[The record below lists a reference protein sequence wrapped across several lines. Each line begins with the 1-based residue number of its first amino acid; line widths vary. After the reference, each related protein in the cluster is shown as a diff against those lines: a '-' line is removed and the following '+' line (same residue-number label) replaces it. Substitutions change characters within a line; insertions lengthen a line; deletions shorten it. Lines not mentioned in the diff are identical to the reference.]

1 MTGTLWSANISSSLQ
16 CMIRIWIMDMVI
28 WINVFLAVCWW
39 LVSWPSLPWCHVM
52 MSEAG
57 GPMQPWHGAGPGPPP
72 PPGLIIFQ
80 FGKFVWSGRDN
91 DGDTHHIRHH
101 TLWTLI
107 PRQMWSDGL
116 LTRLSLTALP
126 SSRPQP
132 TTAATR
138 SLIRQLTMD
147 RIVLYEHFCEE
158 IKTVQTKTSQGFDQS
173 SNSCEK

>member
-1 MTGTLWSANISSSLQ
+1 MTWTLWSANIYSSLR
-16 CMIRIWIMDMVI
+16 CMIRIWI
-28 WINVFLAVCWW
+28 WIYVFLAVCY
-39 LVSWPSLPWCHVM
+39 LSRDPVSVFPWCHVM

-101 TLWTLI
+101 TFWTLI
-107 PRQMWSDGL
+107 PRQMWGWRAMAYF
-116 LTRLSLTALP
+116 TRLSLTALP

-147 RIVLYEHFCEE
+147 RIVLDEHFCEE